1 MGSLVA
7 FLEWYNM
14 QDKRYRHLRF
24 FGILGLML
32 AFALVTT
39 PVLGD
44 CSCSSGSSSGPSSG
58 SSGGSSDT
66 RMEKAQALRDA
77 GSFLFSQGLY
87 NESSTA
93 FNDSI
98 ALDPYSAPAWYGK
111 GTALYFQ
118 GRYREAEDAFE
129 QVIVLSP
136 SEARA
141 WYYLGNMS
149 AHNGA
154 LQSAVKAYDRAIA
167 IRPDYPE
174 AKAERAAALSQLKGP
189 TPAPTTLLSTT
200 PVITPAPVATAQAVT
215 EMTTMPLQTATMAA
229 VPSGTP
235 TQKASLS
242 PLAGLCA
249 VSLALLSCVL
259 TGRRG

>member
-1 MGSLVA
+1 
-7 FLEWYNM
+7 M
-14 QDKRYRHLRF
+14 QKRNNGIPRF
-24 FGILGLML
+24 PTIISIVLLITLM
-32 AFALVTT
+32 AG

-44 CSCSSGSSSGPSSG
+44 CGCSSDSSSGSASGSSMD

-66 RMEKAQALRDA
+66 RMEKAQALRDI
-77 GSFLFSQGLY
+77 GSLLFSRGQY
-87 NESSTA
+87 NESAMA

-98 ALDPYSAPAWYGK
+98 ALDPYSSPAWYGK

-118 GRYREAEDAFE
+118 GKFREAEDAFE

-141 WYYLGNMS
+141 WYYLGNIS
-149 AHNGA
+149 AQKGS

-174 AKAERAAALSQLKGP
+174 AKAERTAALSQLKGP
-189 TPAPTTLLSTT
+189 TPTPATSLTPA
-200 PVITPAPVATAQAVT
+200 PVITPVQVTTSLAVT
-215 EMTTMPLQTATMAA
+215 EMTTVPIQNATKAA
-229 VPSGTP
+229 VPSDTP

-242 PLAGLCA
+242 PLTCLCA
-249 VSLALLSCVL
+249 GSLALLSCVL
-259 TGRRG
+259 TRRRG